1 MDELE
6 KCFAN
11 KSLIKTTAEPQLA
24 KKSLKRAHS
33 VLKEVPKALSIDL
46 LELAEQRLYQAVFHA
61 VKALLYNDGIK
72 ERSHYCVSL
81 YFKEKYQKLTSEEL
95 LTLLDRLRD
104 VRHESQ
110 YGLEAPELDKSQI
123 ESWFQEALVLFK
135 DIQKI
140 LENKKGNF

>member
-11 KSLIKTTAEPQLA
+11 RSLIKIAATEPQLA
-24 KKSLKRAHS
+24 KKSLKRAHG
-33 VLKEVPKALSIDL
+33 VLAEVPKALSVDL

-81 YFKEKYQKLTSEEL
+81 YFKEKYKKFISEDL

-110 YGLEAPELDKSQI
+110 YGLEEIELDKEQI
-123 ESWFQEALVLFK
+123 ESWLKESQVLLK

-140 LENKKGNF
+140 LEETK